1 MSATPGEVKLPWVRC
16 IDVISDL
23 LAFFHDRL
31 KVYLRDQGARHDLI
45 DAVITSEA
53 DDLLAIARRVEALT
67 AFINTEDG
75 KNLVAGYKRA
85 ANILAA
91 EEKKGA
97 VVGHVIDATL
107 FSAPEETALF
117 ERLNQSSN
125 LAGQAIEK
133 EDYSGAMHALS
144 ALREPVDSFFEKV
157 LVNDPDEKVRLNRL
171 ALLAE
176 IRRATARVADF
187 SKIAG

>member
-1 MSATPGEVKLPWVRC
+1 MRSKTGEGGRN
-16 IDVISDL
+16 
-23 LAFFHDRL
+23 
-31 KVYLRDQGARHDLI
+31 
-45 DAVITSEA
+45 

-97 VVGHVIDATL
+97 MVDNVIDATL

-117 ERLNQSSN
+117 EAVNQSSN

-133 EDYSGAMHALS
+133 EDYSGAMQALS
-144 ALREPVDSFFEKV
+144 LLREPVDSFFEKV
-157 LVNDPDEKVRLNRL
+157 LVNDPDRQGPPQP
-171 ALLAE
+171 
-176 IRRATARVADF
+176 
-187 SKIAG
+187 AGAAG